1 MQEVFWRTPLLPFS
15 LSISNF
21 PALNEQGLNIE
32 TRVLPDCITKCNCQK
47 SFIFSHNMNFWK
59 KYSLASKCSKWAD
72 ISTPLSLYT
81 RIKSLLNLGL
91 ITRVRIGVCVLASS
105 LWPLASYFLFLFCI
119 YNSSIQLKVGEHPGN
134 WTQRCCVAGES
145 LATVPTRIDIR
156 FKSKSLY
163 IQ

>member
-1 MQEVFWRTPLLPFS
+1 MEEVFWRTPLLPFS

-32 TRVLPDCITKCNCQK
+32 TRVLPDCITKCNWQK

-72 ISTPLSLYT
+72 ISTPWSLYT

-91 ITRVRIGVCVLASS
+91 ITRVRIGVWVLTSS

-119 YNSSIQLKVGEHPGN
+119 YNSSIQLKVSGSSWNRTRHN
-134 WTQRCCVAGES
+134 CLAGKS
-145 LATVPTRIDIR
+145 LATVPTRIAVS
-156 FKSKSLY
+156 FK
-163 IQ
+163 

>member
-1 MQEVFWRTPLLPFS
+1 MEEVFWRTPLLPFS

-21 PALNEQGLNIE
+21 PALNEQGLNIQ
-32 TRVLPDCITKCNCQK
+32 TRVLPDCITKCNWQK

-72 ISTPLSLYT
+72 ISTSWSLYT
-81 RIKSLLNLGL
+81 RIKSLLILGL
-91 ITRVRIGVCVLASS
+91 ITRVRIGVWVLTSS

-119 YNSSIQLKVGEHPGN
+119 YNSSTQLKLGDHPGN
-134 WTQRCCVAGES
+134 WTRRSHVAGES

-156 FKSKSLY
+156 FKSKSLF